1 MEIRKIFVVG
11 SGLMGSGI
19 AQTALQYGY
28 EVILNDQ
35 SKAALERGQAGIS
48 ARLDRLVEKGK
59 MTAEEKEDC
68 MSRLTITPSVHTASN
83 VDLVIEAIYENLD
96 AKRAIFQQL
105 DKICDDRTIFASNT
119 SSISVSYTHLRREL
133 RPTTQILRAG
143 NAAKSSRY
151 ASPVMG
157 DRG

>member
-83 VDLVIEAIYENLD
+83 VDLVIEIG
-96 AKRAIFQQL
+96 RAH
-105 DKICDDRTIFASNT
+105 
-119 SSISVSYTHLRREL
+119 V
-133 RPTTQILRAG
+133 
-143 NAAKSSRY
+143 
-151 ASPVMG
+151 
-157 DRG
+157 

>member
-48 ARLDRLVEKGK
+48 ARLDRLVEK
-59 MTAEEKEDC
+59 
-68 MSRLTITPSVHTASN
+68 L
-83 VDLVIEAIYENLD
+83 
-96 AKRAIFQQL
+96 
-105 DKICDDRTIFASNT
+105 
-119 SSISVSYTHLRREL
+119 
-133 RPTTQILRAG
+133 
-143 NAAKSSRY
+143 
-151 ASPVMG
+151 
-157 DRG
+157 